1 MYSRILLLAFLFPL
15 VLAGCGGAPAVVGSR
30 SSGAPGGEAFLA
42 KRLDEL
48 GYSDK
53 SEIRRLSNFRL
64 SGWSYVDNYHVL
76 INSGPSRN
84 YLIRLRRQCHDL
96 RQATSIGFET
106 TLGSISRGDTLVIL
120 DFGDRLQDCWVD
132 SVFELTKKPK
142 EQEPED

>member
-1 MYSRILLLAFLFPL
+1 MNTRVLHLSIICLL
-15 VLAGCGGAPAVVGSR
+15 VISGCGGAPAVVGSR
-30 SSGAPGGEAFLA
+30 SGGAPGGEAFLA
-42 KRLDEL
+42 NRLDEL

-53 SEIRRLSNFRL
+53 TEIRRLSNFRL
-64 SGWSYVDNYHVL
+64 NGWSYVDSYHVL

-106 TLGSISRGDTLVIL
+106 TLGSISRGDTLVIQ

>member
-1 MYSRILLLAFLFPL
+1 MYFRILLLTLLFLF
-15 VLAGCGGAPAVVGSR
+15 VLGSCGGAPAVVGSR
-30 SSGAPGGEAFLA
+30 STGAPGGEAFLA

-53 SEIRRLSNFRL
+53 SEVKRLSNFRL
-64 SGWSYVDNYHVL
+64 SGWSYVDDYHVL

-96 RQATSIGFET
+96 RRATSIGFET
-106 TLGSISRGDTLVIL
+106 TLGSISRGDTLVIQ
-120 DFGDRLQDCWVD
+120 DFGDRQQDCWVD

-142 EQEPED
+142 E